1 MTLLERLQQRT
12 VRARCVALPSPPAR
26 ANRFAVMRLHRVAL
40 LAVTA
45 AIVAGCQPPDVG
57 ERCDVQWNRSPSN
70 PIEAPEPATVP
81 GDYLETGNLACDSL
95 VCIVSPAPS
104 GEYSSCAGDHTQC
117 GYCSKPC
124 VSDAEC
130 FKSETGLVCRQIVLD
145 PEFILLLEQQDEANG
160 TNIAGQFLGDA
171 RYSRYCAAPL

>member
-1 MTLLERLQQRT
+1 
-12 VRARCVALPSPPAR
+12 
-26 ANRFAVMRLHRVAL
+26 MRLHRVGLFVVGAVAAL
-40 LAVTA
+40 VA
-45 AIVAGCQPPDVG
+45 AGCQPPDVG
-57 ERCDVQWNRSPSN
+57 ARCDIQWNRADPAA
-70 PIEAPEPATVP
+70 APTPASIP

-95 VCIVSPAPS
+95 VCIVSAAKS
-104 GEYSSCAGDHTQC
+104 GEYSKCAGDRTQC

-145 PEFILLLEQQDEANG
+145 PGFILYLQEQDAANG
-160 TNIAGQFLGDA
+160 TNVAGEYLGDA